1 MPLDFGVFL
10 DFPVHQG
17 DTHED
22 AFRNTFELVD
32 LADDLGLDTVWL
44 GETHFAP
51 ERAVHSAQMV
61 IAAAIA
67 ARTKQLRVGSA
78 VHVLPLVHPLRI
90 AEEAATVDQISQGR
104 FEFGVGRSGNIR
116 AYDTMGIDYLESRE
130 RFQEALEIILQA
142 WRGETFSY
150 EGKYNHITNAR
161 LTPLPYQKPHPKIRI
176 ASSGGDSFARVGRLG
191 FPIFLSMRGMDVY
204 ELESNLQSYH
214 QAWRD
219 AGHPGDSGDI
229 SVRFP
234 LYVAPREEDAI
245 EEPRETIESYFRRMR
260 ERFQQGRFEEALSDT
275 SGGAEQIEARR
286 ARLERLEKMTYDD
299 ILETKVIV
307 GSPERVIDRLRQYQ
321 EMLGLT
327 GFTAEL
333 NPGGMLPKEAVHRSL
348 QLLTEEVMPAF
359 K

>member
-1 MPLDFGVFL
+1 MDFGIFL
-10 DFPVHQG
+10 DFPIPRGGSHA
-17 DTHED
+17 D
-22 AFRNTFELVD
+22 AFQETFELVD
-32 LADDLGLDTVWL
+32 LADEFGLDTVWL
-44 GETHFAP
+44 GETHFTP

-61 IAAAIA
+61 IAASIG

-116 AYDTMGIDYLESRE
+116 AYDTMGIDYLESKD
-130 RFQEALEIILQA
+130 RFQEALEIIMQA
-142 WRGETFSY
+142 FSGETFSY

-161 LTPLPYQKPHPKIRI
+161 LTPLPYQKPHPKVRI
-176 ASSGGDSFARVGRLG
+176 ASSGDESFERVGRLG
-191 FPIFLSMRGMDVY
+191 FPIFLSMRGMDVN
-204 ELESNLQSYH
+204 ELEANLKYYH
-214 QAWRD
+214 QAWQK
-219 AGHPGDSGDI
+219 AGHPGESGDI

-234 LYVAPREEDAI
+234 MYVAPSDEDAL

-260 ERFQQGRFEEALSDT
+260 ERFQQGRFEEALADI
-275 SGGAEQIEARR
+275 SGGQDLIEARR
-286 ARLERLEKMTYDD
+286 ERLARMERMSYED
-299 ILETKVIV
+299 ILDTKVIV
-307 GSPERVIDRLRQYQ
+307 GSPDRVIDRLQQYK

-333 NPGGMLPKEAVHRSL
+333 NPGGLLPKEAVHRSL
-348 QLLTEEVMPAF
+348 KLITEEVMPAF